1 MGRSG
6 RKDFKIIASL
16 SLSGESWIFVKEN
29 PDREKKKKEKRKKN
43 ADGISNNYIFTVKG
57 KKLYVPVVTLLTKD
71 NHKIFQNLFERSVY
85 QNGYKTKSERNN
97 TTNEYRYFLNQTL

>member
-16 SLSGESWIFVKEN
+16 SLSGESWIFMKEN

-43 ADGISNNYIFTVKG
+43 ADGISNNYIFAVKG

-71 NHKIFQNLFERSVY
+71 NHKISKFIWKISV
-85 QNGYKTKSERNN
+85 SEWI
-97 TTNEYRYFLNQTL
+97 